1 MSKQVV
7 LGIDIGGTNTVY
19 GLIGEDGNIYHY
31 EDIPTK
37 GSKPIENLIDRLDS
51 SLSSIMSQNSD
62 FELAGI
68 GIGAPNG
75 NHYTGM
81 IQDPPNLSWGNV
93 DVVNIFKERFNCNVD
108 LTNDANAAAL
118 GEKHYGIAN
127 NMNDF
132 VVITLGT
139 GLGSGIFSGGRLIY
153 GHDGFAGEMGHMPID
168 DDGRKCNCGNRGCL
182 EAYASAS
189 GIKKTIKYF
198 LDKTPND
205 EFLIRINGDKV
216 DGLLLDSEFDKGNK
230 LAQDIYS
237 YTGKKLGQGLAQ
249 VATLLS
255 PEAFIFYGGF
265 SNAGHRILEPA
276 KKSMDRHLINGHA
289 GKIELLASGL
299 PQGQAGILG
308 AASLIWSS

>member
-1 MSKQVV
+1 MRKQVV

-19 GLIGEDGNIYHY
+19 GLIGKDGNIYHY

-37 GSKPIENLIDRLDS
+37 GSKSIKDLIDRLDS
-51 SLSSIMSQNSD
+51 SLTNIVSQNSE
-62 FELAGI
+62 FELTGI

-168 DDGRKCNCGNRGCL
+168 DDGRKCNCGNKGCL

-189 GIKKTIKYF
+189 GIKKTIKSL

-205 EFLIRINGDKV
+205 EFLISISGDKV

-265 SNAGHRILEPA
+265 SNAGYRILEPA

>member
-1 MSKQVV
+1 MTKQVV

-19 GLIGEDGNIYHY
+19 GLIGDEGNIYHH
-31 EDIPTK
+31 EEIPTK
-37 GSKPIENLIDRLDS
+37 GSQPINDLIDRIET
-51 SLSSIMSQNSD
+51 SLGSIIAQNTE
-62 FELAGI
+62 FELMGI

-93 DVVNIFKERFNCNVD
+93 DVVNVFKERFNCKVD

-118 GEKHYGIAN
+118 GEKHYGIAKS
-127 NMNDF
+127 MKDF

-139 GLGSGIFSGGRLIY
+139 GLGSGIFSGGRLLY

-168 DDGRKCNCGNRGCL
+168 DDGRECNCGNKGCL

-189 GIKKTIKYF
+189 GIKKTIKAL
-198 LDKTPND
+198 LDKKPD
-205 EFLIRINGDKV
+205 DQFLISITGDKV
-216 DGLLLDSEFDKGNK
+216 DGLLLDSEFDKGNEF
-230 LAQDIYS
+230 AQHIYS

-265 SNAGHRILEPA
+265 SNAGNRILDSA

-289 GKIELLASGL
+289 GKIQLLPSGL

-308 AASLIWSS
+308 AASLIWAP

>member
-62 FELAGI
+62 FELVGI

-168 DDGRKCNCGNRGCL
+168 DDGRP
-182 EAYASAS
+182 
-189 GIKKTIKYF
+189 
-198 LDKTPND
+198 TP
-205 EFLIRINGDKV
+205 L
-216 DGLLLDSEFDKGNK
+216 
-230 LAQDIYS
+230 
-237 YTGKKLGQGLAQ
+237 Q
-249 VATLLS
+249 V
-255 PEAFIFYGGF
+255 
-265 SNAGHRILEPA
+265 
-276 KKSMDRHLINGHA
+276 
-289 GKIELLASGL
+289 ELRKR
-299 PQGQAGILG
+299 
-308 AASLIWSS
+308 

>member
-19 GLIGEDGNIYHY
+19 GLIGKDGSVYHY

-37 GSKPIENLIDRLDS
+37 GSKPIEDLIYRLDS
-51 SLSSIMSQNSD
+51 SLSSIMSQNSE

-75 NHYTGM
+75 NHYTGI
-81 IQDPPNLSWGNV
+81 IQNPPNLSWGNV

-139 GLGSGIFSGGRLIY
+139 GLGSGIFSGGKLIY

-168 DDGRKCNCGNRGCL
+168 DDGRECNCGNRGCL

-216 DGLLLDSEFDKGNK
+216 DGLLLDSEFDKGNEV
-230 LAQDIYS
+230 AQYIYS

-265 SNAGHRILEPA
+265 SNAGHRILKPA
-276 KKSMDRHLINGHA
+276 KQSMDRHLINGHA

>member
-19 GLIGEDGNIYHY
+19 GLIGKNGNIYHY

-37 GSKPIENLIDRLDS
+37 GSKPIKDLIDRLDS
-51 SLSSIMSQNSD
+51 SLTNIMSQNSE
-62 FELAGI
+62 FELTGI

-139 GLGSGIFSGGRLIY
+139 GLGSGIFSGGKLIY

-168 DDGRKCNCGNRGCL
+168 DDGRECNCGNRGCL

-216 DGLLLDSEFDKGNK
+216 DGLLLDSEFDKGNEV
-230 LAQDIYS
+230 AQHIYS

>member
-19 GLIGEDGNIYHY
+19 GLIGKDGNVYHY
-31 EDIPTK
+31 KDIPTK
-37 GSKPIENLIDRLDS
+37 GSKPIEDLIYRLDS
-51 SLSSIMSQNSD
+51 SLSSIMSQNSE

-75 NHYTGM
+75 NHYTGI
-81 IQDPPNLSWGNV
+81 IQNPPNLSWGNV

-118 GEKHYGIAN
+118 GEKHYGIAK

-139 GLGSGIFSGGRLIY
+139 GLGSGIFSGGKLIY

-168 DDGRKCNCGNRGCL
+168 DDGRECNCGNRGCL

-216 DGLLLDSEFDKGNK
+216 DGLLLDSEFDKGNEV
-230 LAQDIYS
+230 AQYIYS